1 MYTQEC
7 FLRKPGIHDARMLN
21 RLGYKS
27 IDKSNKKY
35 QIKRY
40 LYIKEGCWK
49 YTDNDSD
56 LYFAIDCGENRKLF
70 AAIAAIDNNSIA
82 EQWLTDGKH
91 WVWIKC
97 SDYNAINDL
106 AKISKLESLFNK
118 NYHKATAEE
127 IILKN
132 HNMIISLGS
141 IREIYGLKCILEK
154 ENLVRSGDKILD
166 SKGEEYTLCKS
177 WLGIRLEKVEK
188 STDWSGRELKEVEN
202 MCEKLKC
209 DNMEISSNFEGE
221 KVISCR
227 LQSHDPKIEGK
238 DKGIY
243 IIPNKCPYH
252 IVKQDK
258 GKIYSKLTPY
268 QDLSDMWCRFKHFN
282 KK

>member
-7 FLRKPGIHDARMLN
+7 FLRKPGIHDVRMLN

-56 LYFAIDCGENRKLF
+56 LYFAIDCCENRKLF
-70 AAIAAIDNNSIA
+70 AAIAAIDDNSIA

-91 WVWIKC
+91 WIWIKC

-132 HNMIISLGS
+132 HNVNYPQTKDLWA
-141 IREIYGLKCILEK
+141 
-154 ENLVRSGDKILD
+154 LD
-166 SKGEEYTLCKS
+166 
-177 WLGIRLEKVEK
+177 VE
-188 STDWSGRELKEVEN
+188 
-202 MCEKLKC
+202 
-209 DNMEISSNFEGE
+209 
-221 KVISCR
+221 
-227 LQSHDPKIEGK
+227 
-238 DKGIY
+238 
-243 IIPNKCPYH
+243 
-252 IVKQDK
+252 
-258 GKIYSKLTPY
+258 
-268 QDLSDMWCRFKHFN
+268 
-282 KK
+282 

>member
-7 FLRKPGIHDARMLN
+7 FLRNPGIYDVRMLS

-40 LYIKEGCWK
+40 LYINEGCWK

-70 AAIAAIDNNSIA
+70 AEIAAIDNNSIA

-106 AKISKLESLFNK
+106 TKINKLENLFNK
-118 NYHKATAEE
+118 NYHKATPKE

-132 HNMIISLGS
+132 HNLMIQLES
-141 IREIYGLKCILEK
+141 IREIDRLKFILEK
-154 ENLVRSGDKILD
+154 GNLVRKGNKIID
-166 SKGEEYTLCKS
+166 SNGEEYTISETLWGKK
-177 WLGIRLEKVEK
+177 IEKGEK
-188 STDWSGRELKEVEN
+188 STDWSGRELKEVEY
-202 MCEKLKC
+202 MCQKLKC
-209 DNMEISSNFEGE
+209 DNVEISSDFEG
-221 KVISCR
+221 KKIVSCR
-227 LQSHDPKIEGK
+227 LQSRDPKIEGK

-243 IIPNKCPYH
+243 IVPKMCPYFFS
-252 IVKQDK
+252 KSK
-258 GKIYSKLTPY
+258 KISELPT
-268 QDLSDMWCRFKHFN
+268 S
-282 KK
+282 